1 MPKRL
6 STPIGVYPSQK
17 TALLHMPL
25 PGAVDMAYRTL
36 GATGGAPW
44 LVLHGGPGSGAS
56 PALWQA
62 FNPEHHRVWMP
73 DQRGSGASR
82 PHGTLRGQHIR
93 TLVADLE
100 RLRAVAQVP
109 QWHVLGGSWGATLAM
124 AYATQHPQAVAS
136 LVLRGSFTASMVDV
150 SRLLGTMTCAPS
162 RPARVPLNRVQPLL
176 HRMSQ
181 LFRNG
186 TPTPAQAGWGH
197 RWQHAE
203 RQLALHGQW
212 RAWLHSGGLPPT
224 QRNALRQSW
233 AQMKQAQRKNVVPG
247 ATATSGLW
255 AKYRIQAHHLARR
268 CRMRPGDWHHG
279 LCALAQQG
287 TPVTWIHGIFDA
299 VCPPHRSLSSHAVLK
314 ARSASSEWTWA
325 HAGHLG
331 IEPDMLA
338 ALQQRLKP

>member
-17 TALLHMPL
+17 EALHRLPL

-36 GATGGAPW
+36 GGAGGAPW

-62 FNPEHHRVWMP
+62 FNLERHRIWVP

-82 PHGTLRGQHIR
+82 PRGTLRGQHIR

-100 RLRAVAQVP
+100 RLRTEAQVP

-136 LVLRGSFTASMVDV
+136 LVVRGSFTASMVDV
-150 SRLLGTMTCAPS
+150 SRLLGAMTRATS
-162 RPARVPLNRVQPLL
+162 RRPLVPLNQVQPLL
-176 HRMSQ
+176 HRLSQ

-186 TPTPAQAGWGH
+186 TPTPAQTGWIH
-197 RWQHAE
+197 RWQNAE

-212 RAWLHSGGLPPT
+212 RAWLHSNGLPPN
-224 QRNALRQSW
+224 QRNALRRSW
-233 AQMKQAQRKNVVPG
+233 AQLNRAQRKGRVLVAQPP
-247 ATATSGLW
+247 SGLL

-268 CRMRPGDWHHG
+268 CRLRPGDWHQG

-287 TPVTWIHGIFDA
+287 TPVTWVHGIFDA
-299 VCPPHRSLSSHAVLK
+299 VCPPDRSLHSHAVLK
-314 ARSASSEWTWA
+314 ARSASSAWAWA

-331 IEPDMLA
+331 IEPDMLR
-338 ALQQRLKP
+338 ALQQSLKP